1 MQKTCLVGKTALLRG
16 FQSIGGGDLG
26 RIQRNTAFL
35 GGWPCHEWP
44 KTHSK
49 SKLQRLGWKYW
60 DEITMNRNLR
70 YWRSVWEKAGWFI
83 GRPAVAFSGLC
94 LIILI
99 NALVVVFNKQSNTVA
114 NAEQVV
120 HNTTD
125 EFPYTVATIYDFE
138 NVQP

>member
-1 MQKTCLVGKTALLRG
+1 MDNEKKRDLLVEAALSSFDGARQAEAKPFL
-16 FQSIGGGDLG
+16 LT
-26 RIQRNTAFL
+26 RINAR
-35 GGWPCHEWP
+35 
-44 KTHSK
+44 
-49 SKLQRLGWKYW
+49 
-60 DEITMNRNLR
+60 MNRATE
-70 YWRSVWEKAGWFI
+70 SVWEKAGWFI

-99 NALVVVFNKQSNTVA
+99 NTLVVVFNKQSNTVA